1 MAIVVAVAAAV
12 AAVEA
17 VAAAGDAVAAGPD
30 RFGFGWR
37 AELAMGIFLHLD
49 EIDIV
54 EVIADDYFDATGKR
68 AEVLR
73 TLGQQVSVTLHGVGL
88 GPASA
93 APVDS
98 QRLDRFARLIER
110 VRPDS
115 WSEHLAWV
123 RAGGREIGHL
133 AAPCRNLGTVEGTL
147 RNIATMRRVTGTAPV
162 LENVATLIDP
172 PASPMTEAEWL
183 TTVLREADSGLL
195 LDLHNVH
202 ANATNFGF
210 DGVADFL
217 RRIPLERVRTIHLA
231 GGRMWRGRLLDDH
244 LHDVPDPVFDLLEE
258 TAARA
263 PQPLTV
269 LIERDGRYEGVDSM
283 LAQLRRARRAVAA
296 GRSRQASS

>member
-1 MAIVVAVAAAV
+1 MEVAADVGAAV
-12 AAVEA
+12 ATN
-17 VAAAGDAVAAGPD
+17 D

-68 AEVLR
+68 AEVLE
-73 TLGQQVSVTLHGVGL
+73 TLSRQVPVTLHGVGL

-93 APVDS
+93 APVEA
-98 QRLDRFARLIER
+98 QRLDRLARLIGR
-110 VRPDS
+110 VEPDS

-123 RAGGREIGHL
+123 RGGGREIGHL
-133 AAPCRNLGTVEGTL
+133 AAPCRNPGTVEGTL
-147 RNIATMRRVTGTAPV
+147 RNIEAMRRIVGTAPV

-183 TTVLREADSGLL
+183 GTVLREAPDTGLL

-202 ANATNFGF
+202 ANALNFGF
-210 DGVADFL
+210 DAVEFL
-217 RRIPLERVRTIHLA
+217 RSIPLDRVRTVHLA

-244 LHDVPDPVFDLLEE
+244 LHDVPEPVFALLEL
-258 TAARA
+258 TASLA

-269 LIERDGRYEGVDSM
+269 LIERDGRYDGVETM
-283 LAQLRRARRAVAA
+283 LAQLREARRAVSRGRLSAQGWAA
-296 GRSRQASS
+296 

>member
-1 MAIVVAVAAAV
+1 MTNR
-12 AAVEA
+12 
-17 VAAAGDAVAAGPD
+17 D

-68 AEVLR
+68 AGVLR
-73 TLGQQVSVTLHGVGL
+73 TLSRQVPVTLHGVGL

-93 APVDS
+93 APVDRR
-98 QRLDRFARLIER
+98 RLDGLARLVDR

-123 RAGGREIGHL
+123 RAGGHEIGHL
-133 AAPCRNLGTVEGTL
+133 AAPCRNPGTVEGTL
-147 RNIATMRRVTGTAPV
+147 RNIEAMRRIVGSTPV

-172 PASPMTEAEWL
+172 PASPMSEAEWL
-183 TTVLREADSGLL
+183 GAVLREAPDTGLL

-202 ANATNFGF
+202 ANALNFGF
-210 DGVADFL
+210 DAAEFL
-217 RRIPLERVRTIHLA
+217 RSIPLHRVRTVHLA

-244 LHDVPDPVFDLLEE
+244 LHDVPAPVFDLLEQ
-258 TAARA
+258 TAALTS
-263 PQPLTV
+263 QPLTV

-283 LAQLRRARRAVAA
+283 LAQLRQARRAVAK
-296 GRSRQASS
+296 GRSQARKAA